1 MKSTAYEPSLK
12 MQITQQDHADELVL
26 REQEKMQTMR
36 KIPTQFEKQ
45 TQDVSL
51 IAMALVFLIK
61 YWMRRKK

>member
-12 MQITQQDHADELVL
+12 MQITQQDHPDELVL
-26 REQEKMQTMR
+26 RKQEKMQTMW

-45 TQDVSL
+45 TQDVSS

-61 YWMRRKK
+61 YWMKRRK

>member
-12 MQITQQDHADELVL
+12 MQIMQQDHADELVL

>member
-1 MKSTAYEPSLK
+1 

>member
-1 MKSTAYEPSLK
+1 MKSRAYEPSLK

-61 YWMRRKK
+61 Y